1 MENIINIQE
10 AIKELQ
16 NQKPIIIFD
25 KYTENEGDLVY
36 PSEIINKEIIKF
48 MMNECKGIICQTLPE
63 EHIEKL
69 EIPIFKKKRNNQTG
83 QTNFVYPVDH
93 IDSETGISCNDRTM
107 IIKGLV
113 NPNFDKEKIVIP
125 GHQSLLKIS
134 TNGILERQGH
144 TEASSEIVTLAGY
157 YRSATICE
165 LIDEEGVPRRLESCL
180 KFAKKY
186 NIKIVYLEDIH
197 KYFLKENNIEI
208 LPKINYIKNP
218 FKYLN
223 NKVAIVTGSSSGIG
237 LSIKNL
243 LKEHNCNVIEIS
255 RSDGYDVTNYT
266 KINKYISS
274 FEKVDFL
281 INCAGYIEPS
291 KIEDMSLENWNNHIN
306 INLTSIFNLT
316 KQVIPLFK
324 KNKSKES
331 NGKIINIS
339 SPSANKVRKGWSG
352 YCCSKAALNS
362 FTKITAEE
370 LKEDNIQAFAISPS
384 KTDTPMIHK
393 VFKGLT
399 KENLIRP
406 NDISKL
412 AINILTDNKLET
424 GTIYN
429 IKLTKKSYN

>member
-1 MENIINIQE
+1 MEIVNIQD

-16 NQKPIIIFD
+16 NERPIIIFD
-25 KYTENEGDLVY
+25 KYTENEGDLCY

-63 EHIEKL
+63 EHIRKL
-69 EIPIFKKKRNNQTG
+69 EIPIFQKKRNNQTG

-165 LIDEEGVPRRLESCL
+165 LIDEEGVPRRLDGCL

-186 NIKIVYLEDIH
+186 NIKIVYLESIH
-197 KYFLKENNIEI
+197 KYFLKENNIMI
-208 LPKINYIKNP
+208 LPQLTYLKNP
-218 FKYLN
+218 FQYLN
-223 NKVAIVTGSSSGIG
+223 NKTAIVTGSSSGIG

-243 LKEHNCNVIEIS
+243 LKNHNCSVIDIS
-255 RSDGYDVTNYT
+255 RTFGYDVTDYE

-274 FEKVDFL
+274 LGKVDFL

-291 KIEDMSLENWNNHIN
+291 NILDTSLESWNKHIN

-316 KQVIPLFK
+316 KQVIPIFK
-324 KNKSKES
+324 KNKG
-331 NGKIINIS
+331 GKIINIS

-352 YCCSKAALNS
+352 YCCTKAALNS
-362 FTKITAEE
+362 FTKISAEE
-370 LKEDNIQAFAISPS
+370 LIDHNIKVFAISPS

-393 VFKGLT
+393 VFKGL
-399 KENLIRP
+399 KKDDLINP

-412 AINILTDNKLET
+412 VVNILSDNKLKT

-429 IKLTKKSYN
+429 ISLTKKSYN